1 MRMYLPP
8 REPILELQPQI
19 IHTVNY
25 DNPSEIPGAISTL
38 FYGITL
44 PQNFGTPTDFWRF
57 FEEKYGIHYILPEYT
72 IYTAPPWEMQNHYQ
86 PSNSRINGALNSVFL
101 ANDAKYNRLLSSL
114 NNKYDVLAPYNI
126 QEEHSTGSK
135 VSNYNTDYKQRT
147 DESFETSMDNTTQ
160 QPSAK
165 EVLGSHKDVFSHD
178 NNVSTTFNGST
189 FEDNST
195 STEHTKDSRIGNIG
209 NHSFAELIEKEIR
222 LTRYNLWDIVC
233 NDIID
238 MICYKIFATS
248 C

>member
-1 MRMYLPP
+1 
-8 REPILELQPQI
+8 
-19 IHTVNY
+19 
-25 DNPSEIPGAISTL
+25 
-38 FYGITL
+38 
-44 PQNFGTPTDFWRF
+44 
-57 FEEKYGIHYILPEYT
+57 
-72 IYTAPPWEMQNHYQ
+72 MQNHYQ
-86 PSNSRINGALNSVFL
+86 PSNPKINGALTSIFL

-135 VSNYNTDYKQRT
+135 ISNYNTDYKQRT
-147 DESFETSMDNTTQ
+147 DESFETSMDSTTQ

-165 EVLGSHKDVFSHD
+165 EVIGSHKDVFSHD

-195 STEHTKDSRIGNIG
+195 STEHTKDSRVGNIG

-238 MICYKIFATS
+238 MICYKIFVTS